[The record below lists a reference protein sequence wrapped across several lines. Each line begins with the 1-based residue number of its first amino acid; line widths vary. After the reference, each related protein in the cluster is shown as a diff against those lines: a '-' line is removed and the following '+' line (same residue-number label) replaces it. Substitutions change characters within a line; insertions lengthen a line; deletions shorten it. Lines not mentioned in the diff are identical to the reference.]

1 MKRTLFVGICLFTA
15 LFISLGIAGKS
26 SAYGIGFDDLSDLDP
41 VTNQYNA
48 LYGVDFSGATVLT
61 AGISLN
67 DFEFPPLS
75 GTNVVFD
82 DGGAIR
88 VTFNSPVLNA
98 GGYLTYMTPVT
109 LTAYDS
115 LFNVLSTVSSAYSS
129 NMALS
134 GDTGSS
140 PNEFLQVAFAG
151 GITYLDIAGYSVG
164 SSFVL
169 DDFTATPEVVSAV
182 PEPSSLLLLLPGL
195 AGLWGLRRRLH

>member
-1 MKRTLFVGICLFTA
+1 MGGLSMKRTLFAGICLFTA
-15 LFISLGIAGKS
+15 LFINLGIACES
-26 SAYGIGFDDLSDLDP
+26 SAYFIGFDDLSDLTP
-41 VTNQYNA
+41 VTNQYHG
-48 LYGVDFSGATVLT
+48 LGLDFSGATALT

-67 DFEFPPLS
+67 EFEFPPLS

-88 VTFNSPVLNA
+88 VTFNAPVLDT
-98 GGYLTYMTPVT
+98 GGYFTYSAPVT

-115 LFNVLSTVSSAYSS
+115 LFNPVGTVRSGYSS

-151 GITYLDIAGYSVG
+151 GIRAIWIS
-164 SSFVL
+164 
-169 DDFTATPEVVSAV
+169 
-182 PEPSSLLLLLPGL
+182 PGIV
-195 AGLWGLRRRLH
+195 